1 MSDEIKRL
9 NQLVVEQAK
18 EIEQLKEQ
26 LQKQSAS
33 TSQMMIDNQKAS
45 IANLVNER
53 NLLQDKLNKIGQIVG
68 SEEADGI
75 RGFSATLGIIFS
87 VREVL

>member
-9 NQLVVEQAK
+9 NQFVEQAK